1 MNTSK
6 HITLTAWAERNFAPA
21 PKLPTLRAWAA
32 GGMISPAPIK
42 VGRTWMVRQD
52 AEYVAQPFRGDDL
65 SSLSDR
71 AKSILTGSV

>member
-1 MNTSK
+1 MITSK
-6 HITLTAWAERNFAPA
+6 HITLTVWAERNFAPA

-32 GGMISPAPIK
+32 GGMISPTPIK

-52 AEYVAQPFRGDDL
+52 AEYVVRTVRPDDL
-65 SSLSDR
+65 SGLSER